1 MNGFPLGRAPSII
14 LMMFVIAAPFVLA
27 RPKPFTGQLEYWTF
41 AQTHYDEYVNRV
53 KDFEKRHPG
62 VRVKVSKV
70 QEAILRDKLAA
81 AFLSDTNAPDLVEV
95 EISNVSRFFQGRAS
109 DIGFVDLTDRLKA
122 EGWFDKLVPS
132 RLVPWTVK
140 GRTYG
145 VPHDVHPVIL
155 LYRRDLLDPL
165 GIDLP
170 KEATTWD
177 EFYDVL
183 QRPGVLDSRKNGK
196 RDRHG
201 IMHVGHEQGHFRML
215 LLQRGQD
222 LFNEKGE
229 VIFDSPL
236 AIDTLRKF
244 SARFYVDHLVFR
256 QPINWGPD
264 LFGPMK
270 EDRLICAVAPDWFYG
285 SIKTNAP
292 EVAGKWRA
300 MALPVWEPGGRRT
313 STMGGTM
320 VSMTKKARN
329 PELAWELLKYL
340 NFERDALVERYR
352 QTRIIPPLKAAWADP
367 FFAEPDDY
375 CGGQPV
381 GTLLADLADEVPPVQ
396 QGKYLAEA
404 ITFLNPAVYR
414 STTDK
419 ADPAV
424 ELKRA
429 ADWVRNRQQKDRFVD

>member
-1 MNGFPLGRAPSII
+1 
-14 LMMFVIAAPFVLA
+14 
-27 RPKPFTGQLEYWTF
+27 
-41 AQTHYDEYVNRV
+41 
-53 KDFEKRHPG
+53 
-62 VRVKVSKV
+62 
-70 QEAILRDKLAA
+70 
-81 AFLSDTNAPDLVEV
+81 
-95 EISNVSRFFQGRAS
+95 
-109 DIGFVDLTDRLKA
+109 
-122 EGWFDKLVPS
+122 
-132 RLVPWTVK
+132 
-140 GRTYG
+140 
-145 VPHDVHPVIL
+145 VHPVIL
-155 LYRRDLLDPL
+155 LYRKDLLDPL

-170 KEATTWD
+170 KEAETWD
-177 EFYDVL
+177 QFYETL

-222 LFNEKGE
+222 LFNEKGQ

-236 AIDTLRKF
+236 AIDTLKKF
-244 SARFYVDHLVFR
+244 SARFYTDRLVFR

-264 LFGPMK
+264 LYGPMK
-270 EDRLICAVAPDWFYG
+270 EDRLLCAVAPDWFYG

-300 MALPVWEPGGRRT
+300 MPLPAWERGGRRT

-320 VSMTKKARN
+320 VSITRTTRN

-352 QTRIIPPLKAAWADP
+352 QTRIIPPLVAAWADP
-367 FFAEPDDY
+367 FFAEPDPY
-375 CGGQPV
+375 CGGQAV

-414 STTDK
+414 CTTDS